1 MSRKFGL
8 DGKFI
13 AIIII
18 AVLAIVIVAN
28 CFSIV
33 KSTQRGVMVTFGRT
47 GDTVLEPGL
56 HIKAPFF
63 QKIKKYSISPNE
75 FNTSFGIGE
84 DGAVTSDMQTVG
96 LESTVYWVY
105 DEALIV
111 ESAKKYDNSSI
122 SNMIKSAMLASVKEV
137 IGHYTAQEVIENQSK
152 VASEVK
158 DAMVLK
164 MNDKPVNITMVTISN
179 YNWSAEYDRMIN
191 ETMVKKQQ
199 VKQAVQEVQ
208 ITELNAQ
215 KQVKEAEAQKQKTE
229 IEAEAA
235 LIKTQKEAEAEFVK
249 VQKEAEANLVR
260 AEKEAEAK
268 RIEADA
274 LAYYYDQLAK
284 NLEVQKTL
292 TELEIDSERAE
303 RWDGR
308 EIPNYIPLTVTGSP
322 VVMGN

>member
-1 MSRKFGL
+1 
-8 DGKFI
+8 
-13 AIIII
+13 
-18 AVLAIVIVAN
+18 
-28 CFSIV
+28 
-33 KSTQRGVMVTFGRT
+33 
-47 GDTVLEPGL
+47 
-56 HIKAPFF
+56 
-63 QKIKKYSISPNE
+63 
-75 FNTSFGIGE
+75 
-84 DGAVTSDMQTVG
+84 
-96 LESTVYWVY
+96 
-105 DEALIV
+105 
-111 ESAKKYDNSSI
+111 
-122 SNMIKSAMLASVKEV
+122 MIKSAMLASVKEV

-152 VASEVK
+152 VSSEVK
-158 DAMVLK
+158 DAMVIK
-164 MNDKPVNITMVTISN
+164 MKDKPINITMVTISN
-179 YNWSAEYDRMIN
+179 YAWSAEYDKMIN

-199 VKQAVQEVQ
+199 VKQAEQEVQ

-284 NLEVQKTL
+284 NIEVQTTL
-292 TELEIDSERAE
+292 TELEIDAERAE

-308 EIPNYIPLTVTGSP
+308 EIPNYIPLTVAGSP

>member
-1 MSRKFGL
+1 MSRKIGL

-13 AIIII
+13 AIIVI

-33 KSTQRGVMVTFGRT
+33 KSTQRGVMVTFGKT

-56 HIKAPFF
+56 HIKAPFV

-75 FNTSFGIGE
+75 LKTSFGIGE

-96 LESTVYWVY
+96 LDSTVYWVY
-105 DEALIV
+105 NEALIV
-111 ESAKKYDNSSI
+111 EAAKRYDNSSI
-122 SNMIKSAMLASVKEV
+122 SNMIQSAMLASVKEV
-137 IGHYTAQEVIENQSK
+137 IGHYTAQEVIENQSR

-199 VKQAVQEVQ
+199 VKQAEQEVQ

-292 TELEIDSERAE
+292 TELDIDSERAE

-322 VVMGN
+322 VVVGN

>member
-1 MSRKFGL
+1 MSRKIGL

-13 AIIII
+13 AIIIV
-18 AVLAIVIVAN
+18 AVLAIVTVAN
-28 CFSIV
+28 CFSTV
-33 KSTQRGVMVTFGRT
+33 KSTQRGVMVTFGKT

-56 HIKAPFF
+56 HMKAPFI

-75 FNTSFGIGE
+75 LNITFSIGD

-96 LESTVYWVY
+96 LDSTVFWVY

-111 ESAKKYDNSSI
+111 ESAKRYDNISI
-122 SNMIKSAMLASVKEV
+122 NNMIKSAMLASVKEV

-152 VASEVK
+152 VSSEVK
-158 DAMVLK
+158 DAMVVK
-164 MNDKPVNITMVTISN
+164 MKDKPINITMVTISN
-179 YNWSAEYDRMIN
+179 YAWSAEYDKMIN

-199 VKQAVQEVQ
+199 VKQAEQEVQ

-284 NLEVQKTL
+284 NIEVQTTL
-292 TELEIDSERAE
+292 TELEIDAERAE

-308 EIPNYIPLTVTGSP
+308 EIPNYIPLTVAGSP

>member
-1 MSRKFGL
+1 MSRKIGL

-13 AIIII
+13 AIFVI

-47 GDTVLEPGL
+47 GDTILEPGL
-56 HIKAPFF
+56 HIKAPFI

-199 VKQAVQEVQ
+199 VKQAEQEVQ

-292 TELEIDSERAE
+292 TELEINAERAE

>member
-1 MSRKFGL
+1 MSRKLGL

-13 AIIII
+13 AIIVI

-33 KSTQRGVMVTFGRT
+33 KSTQRGVMVTFGKA

-56 HIKAPFF
+56 HIKAPFV

-75 FNTSFGIGE
+75 FKTSFGIGE

-105 DEALIV
+105 NEALIA
-111 ESAKKYDNSSI
+111 ESAKRYDNSSI

-199 VKQAVQEVQ
+199 VKQAEQEVQ

-215 KQVKEAEAQKQKTE
+215 KQVKEPEAQKQKTE

-274 LAYYYDQLAK
+274 LAYYYDQLAR
-284 NLEVQKTL
+284 NIEVQTTL
-292 TELEIDSERAE
+292 TELEIDAERAE

-308 EIPNYIPLTVTGSP
+308 EIPNYIPLTVAGSP

>member
-1 MSRKFGL
+1 MTKKLGL

-13 AIIII
+13 AIFVI

-33 KSTQRGVMVTFGRT
+33 KSTQRGVMVTFGKT

-56 HIKAPFF
+56 HIKAPFI

-199 VKQAVQEVQ
+199 VKQAEQEVQ

-292 TELEIDSERAE
+292 TELEINAERAE

-322 VVMGN
+322 VVMSN

>member
-1 MSRKFGL
+1 
-8 DGKFI
+8 
-13 AIIII
+13 
-18 AVLAIVIVAN
+18 
-28 CFSIV
+28 
-33 KSTQRGVMVTFGRT
+33 
-47 GDTVLEPGL
+47 
-56 HIKAPFF
+56 
-63 QKIKKYSISPNE
+63 
-75 FNTSFGIGE
+75 
-84 DGAVTSDMQTVG
+84 MQTVG
-96 LESTVYWVY
+96 LDSTVFWVY

-111 ESAKKYDNSSI
+111 ESAKRYDNTSI
-122 SNMIKSAMLASVKEV
+122 NNMIKSAMLASVKEV

-152 VASEVK
+152 VSSEVK
-158 DAMVLK
+158 DAMVIK
-164 MNDKPVNITMVTISN
+164 MKDKPINITMVTISN
-179 YNWSAEYDRMIN
+179 YAWSAEYDKMIN

-199 VKQAVQEVQ
+199 VKQAEQEVQ

-274 LAYYYDQLAK
+274 LAYYYDQLAR
-284 NLEVQKTL
+284 NIEVQTTL
-292 TELEIDSERAE
+292 TELEIDAERAE

-308 EIPNYIPLTVTGSP
+308 EIPNYIPLTVAGSP